1 MSIPRVPI
9 YIFGILRHHVIM
21 IHIHFLWSLLIQ
33 ISFKT
38 SVALLF
44 LIGALRFHGPTMA
57 LPLNKET
64 RFTITGKCTKTLNP
78 FVSRY
83 YTVLCCLVHCA
94 VRPGCL
100 LRISRVGTAI
110 KCKCKKEDESFCPDG
125 GRASLWKYGFT
136 IEVL

>member
-57 LPLNKET
+57 LPINKET

-83 YTVLCCLVHCA
+83 YTVLPSALCSQAGLFTKNK
-94 VRPGCL
+94 
-100 LRISRVGTAI
+100 SRGNGN
-110 KCKCKKEDESFCPDG
+110 KM
-125 GRASLWKYGFT
+125 
-136 IEVL
+136 